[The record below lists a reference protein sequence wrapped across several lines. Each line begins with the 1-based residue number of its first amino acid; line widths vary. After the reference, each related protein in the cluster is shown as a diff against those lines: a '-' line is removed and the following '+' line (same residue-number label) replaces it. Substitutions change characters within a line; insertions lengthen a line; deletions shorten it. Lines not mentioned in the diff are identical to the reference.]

1 MEFSA
6 AALVGVDG
14 APARY
19 RAADQTGIV
28 NGLTDKTE
36 QAIGTELPGA
46 IRPRRPTS
54 IPVIEQECCDK
65 YRNPSAIRG
74 QISAAV
80 DDPPPSDHP
89 VRESSTSDTP
99 GRCASTDWCSSTNP
113 ILGCGASCADSRRVC
128 GYLPWRHWVGEDRP
142 ERGAIA
148 QSSGRSD

>member
-19 RAADQTGIV
+19 RGADQTGIV

-36 QAIGTELPGA
+36 QAIGTALPGA

-54 IPVIEQECCDK
+54 IPVIEQVCCDK
-65 YRNPSAIRG
+65 YWNPSAIRG

-80 DDPPPSDHP
+80 DNPPPSDHP
-89 VRESSTSDTP
+89 VR
-99 GRCASTDWCSSTNP
+99 CSSTNP
-113 ILGCGASCADSRRVC
+113 ILGCGAS
-128 GYLPWRHWVGEDRP
+128 
-142 ERGAIA
+142 
-148 QSSGRSD
+148 